1 MDTVGGRDG
10 RIVRRIGDRAMNN
23 MNMTLAD
30 WLIGIGAVILG
41 VSVLMLLVESEARK
55 ILRESDDLRRH
66 VNREDQG
73 D

>member
-1 MDTVGGRDG
+1 
-10 RIVRRIGDRAMNN
+10 MNTI
-23 MNMTLAD
+23 NMTLAD

-41 VSVLMLLVESEARK
+41 VSILMLLVESEARK
-55 ILRESDDLRRH
+55 ISRESDEMRRH